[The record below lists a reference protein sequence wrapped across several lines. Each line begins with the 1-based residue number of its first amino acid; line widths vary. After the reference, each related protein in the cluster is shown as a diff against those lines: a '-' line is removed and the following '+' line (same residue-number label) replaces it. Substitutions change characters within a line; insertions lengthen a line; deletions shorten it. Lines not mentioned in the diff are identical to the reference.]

1 MGNKTHEETRTRT
14 LTRTCVCEKSWVW
27 GLKFNPK
34 PNNFSFCNKKS
45 YKPHS
50 NLFGKYSEGATNESG
65 ICSYKPTLPQKLDSR
80 RPVVLEYVFIL
91 IAVTF
96 AFSLGIGYL
105 LEKYLRMPWM
115 FSALFLGIIFSTFSL
130 FQTTLQDEAFNVLS
144 TMGMLFLLFMIGFN
158 LEIGQMKRF
167 GKHILKGAIL
177 IVGLEASIVGAI
189 LFFIFPSQIGNSP
202 LVAIVVSLSFA
213 TVGEAV
219 LLPILAKFNLLKTE
233 FGQLTL
239 GIGTLDDVLEVL
251 TLIMIPFLPIF
262 LPTLNIQGFPNP
274 LFVVLDLVGIFFLT
288 IILVK
293 IASKIKYVLSNNVHY
308 GFIRPLLIMLIFF
321 SFAVVGSFIFESL
334 AAISAIFGGI
344 VARSL
349 LPTENFQS
357 DEKVVNFLGYI
368 VLAPMF
374 FLSVGASM
382 SLASILVY
390 PLLIIVIL
398 LSTLGAKLSGSFL
411 LFRKLL
417 GNKRSLLL
425 GLGLSVRFSTGLIV
439 QYVLLISGLITLD
452 LYSGLIASAVV
463 MTPIILIVLPW
474 ALCREKDG
482 LCSTGNR
489 TKV

>member
-1 MGNKTHEETRTRT
+1 M
-14 LTRTCVCEKSWVW
+14 
-27 GLKFNPK
+27 
-34 PNNFSFCNKKS
+34 
-45 YKPHS
+45 
-50 NLFGKYSEGATNESG
+50 
-65 ICSYKPTLPQKLDSR
+65 D
-80 RPVVLEYVFIL
+80 YVFLL

-115 FSALFLGIIFSTFSL
+115 FSALFLGIIFSSL
-130 FQTTLQDEAFNVLS
+130 NVFQLTLQDPTFNVLS

-158 LEIGQMKRF
+158 LELGQMKRF
-167 GKHILKGAIL
+167 GTHILKGAIL
-177 IVGLEASIVGAI
+177 IVGLEASVVGAL
-189 LFFIFPSQIGNSP
+189 LFFLFPDQIGYSP
-202 LVAIVVSLSFA
+202 LVAIVVALSFA

-219 LLPILAKFNLLKTE
+219 LLPILAKFNLLKTK

-239 GIGTLDDVLEVL
+239 GIGTLDDILEVL
-251 TLIMIPFLPIF
+251 TLIMIPFLPIL
-262 LPTLNIQGFPNP
+262 LPTLNIQGFPDP
-274 LFVVLDLVGIFFLT
+274 TFVVLDLAGIFILT
-288 IILVK
+288 IVLVK
-293 IASKIKYVLSNNVHY
+293 VASKVKHVLSNNVHSS
-308 GFIRPLLIMLIFF
+308 FIRPLLIMLIFF
-321 SFAVVGSFIFESL
+321 SFVVLGGFVFESL

-349 LPTENFQS
+349 LPTENFRS

-368 VLAPMF
+368 VLSPMF

-382 SLASILVY
+382 SFTSIFVY
-390 PLLIIVIL
+390 PLLIIGIL
-398 LSTLGAKLSGSFL
+398 VSTLGAKLSGSFL

-417 GNKRSLLL
+417 GNKHSLLL

-482 LCSTGNR
+482 LCSIDNR
-489 TKV
+489 IE

>member
-1 MGNKTHEETRTRT
+1 M
-14 LTRTCVCEKSWVW
+14 
-27 GLKFNPK
+27 
-34 PNNFSFCNKKS
+34 
-45 YKPHS
+45 
-50 NLFGKYSEGATNESG
+50 
-65 ICSYKPTLPQKLDSR
+65 D
-80 RPVVLEYVFIL
+80 YVFLL

-96 AFSLGIGYL
+96 GLSLGLGFL

-115 FSALFLGIIFSTFSL
+115 FSALFIGIILSSLGL
-130 FQTTLQDEAFNVLS
+130 FQVTLQDETFKVLS

-177 IVGLEASIVGAI
+177 IVGLEASVVGAV
-189 LFFIFPSQIGNSP
+189 LFFLFPSQIDNSP
-202 LVAIVVSLSFA
+202 LVAVVVALSFA

-219 LLPILAKFNLLKTE
+219 LLPILAKFNLLKTQ

-251 TLIMIPFLPIF
+251 TLILIPFLPIF
-262 LPTLNIQGFPNP
+262 LPTLNIQGFPDP
-274 LFVVLDLVGIFFLT
+274 AFVILDLVGIFILT

-293 IASKIKYVLSNNVHY
+293 IASKVKHVLSNKVHFS
-308 GFIRPLLIMLIFF
+308 FIRPLLIMLIFF
-321 SFAVVGSFIFESL
+321 SFIVVGGFVFESL

-349 LPTENFQS
+349 LPIENFRS
-357 DEKVVNFLGYI
+357 DEKIVNFLGYI
-368 VLAPMF
+368 VLSPMF

-382 SLASILVY
+382 SFESIFVY

-398 LSTLGAKLSGSFL
+398 FSTISAKLSGSFL
-411 LFRKLL
+411 LFRKML
-417 GNKRSLLL
+417 GNKHSLLL

-452 LYSGLIASAVV
+452 LYSGLIASAVL

-482 LCSTGNR
+482 LCR
-489 TKV
+489 TSNHF

>member
-1 MGNKTHEETRTRT
+1 MASTHF
-14 LTRTCVCEKSWVW
+14 KQ
-27 GLKFNPK
+27 
-34 PNNFSFCNKKS
+34 KS
-45 YKPHS
+45 YKS
-50 NLFGKYSEGATNESG
+50 TLSLLVDKLEGAANESVQ
-65 ICSYKPTLPQKLDSR
+65 ISFSPTLLEKLDSWR
-80 RPVVLEYVFIL
+80 LIAMEYVFLL

-96 AFSLGIGYL
+96 AFSLGVGFL

-115 FSALFLGIIFSTFSL
+115 FSALFLGIIFSSFSL
-130 FQTTLQDEAFNVLS
+130 FQTTIQDETFTVLS

-167 GKHILKGAIL
+167 GKQILKGAIL
-177 IVGLEASIVGAI
+177 IVTLEATLVGTI
-189 LFFIFPSQIGNSP
+189 LFFLFPVQVSNSP
-202 LVAIVVSLSFA
+202 LVAIVVALSFA

-219 LLPILAKFNLLKTE
+219 LLPILAKFNLLNTK

-262 LPTLNIQGFPNP
+262 LPTLHIQGFPNP
-274 LFVVLDLVGIFFLT
+274 AYVVLDLIGIFILT
-288 IILVK
+288 LILVK
-293 IASKIKYVLSNNVHY
+293 IASKVKNVLSNNTNF
-308 GFIRPLLIMLIFF
+308 GFIRPLVIMLIFF
-321 SFAVVGSFIFESL
+321 CFVVMGSFVFESL

-349 LPTENFQS
+349 LPTENFRS

-368 VLAPMF
+368 VLSPIF

-382 SLASILVY
+382 SFASVFLYPILITVILVT
-390 PLLIIVIL
+390 
-398 LSTLGAKLSGSFL
+398 TLGAKLSGAYM

-417 GNKRSLLL
+417 GRRHSLLL

-452 LYSGLIASAVV
+452 LYSALIASAVV
-463 MTPIILIVLPW
+463 MTPLILLILPY
-474 ALCREKDG
+474 ALCKEKDT
-482 LCSTGNR
+482 LCIEKLTLP
-489 TKV
+489 TLT

>member
-1 MGNKTHEETRTRT
+1 
-14 LTRTCVCEKSWVW
+14 V
-27 GLKFNPK
+27 
-34 PNNFSFCNKKS
+34 
-45 YKPHS
+45 
-50 NLFGKYSEGATNESG
+50 
-65 ICSYKPTLPQKLDSR
+65 D
-80 RPVVLEYVFIL
+80 YVFLL

-96 AFSLGIGYL
+96 AFSLGLGFL
-105 LEKYLRMPWM
+105 LEKYLKMPWM
-115 FSALFLGIIFSTFSL
+115 FSALFLGIIFSSFGL
-130 FQTTLQDEAFNVLS
+130 FQLTLQDETFKVLS

-177 IVGLEASIVGAI
+177 IVGLEASVVGAL
-189 LFFIFPSQIGNSP
+189 LFFLFPAQIGNSP
-202 LVAIVVSLSFA
+202 LVAAVVALSFA

-219 LLPILAKFNLLKTE
+219 LLPILAKFNLLKTR

-239 GIGTLDDVLEVL
+239 GIGTLDDILEVL

-262 LPTLNIQGFPNP
+262 LPSLHIQGFPDP
-274 LFVVLDLVGIFFLT
+274 TFVLLDLIGIFVLT

-293 IASKIKYVLSNNVHY
+293 IASKVKYVLSNNVHFS
-308 GFIRPLLIMLIFF
+308 FIRPLLIMLIFF
-321 SFAVVGSFIFESL
+321 SFVVVGGFVFESL

-349 LPTENFQS
+349 LPKENFKS

-382 SLASILVY
+382 SFASIFVY
-390 PLLIIVIL
+390 PLLIVVIL
-398 LSTLGAKLSGSFL
+398 LSTMGAKLSASFL

-417 GNKRSLLL
+417 GKKHSLLL

-463 MTPIILIVLPW
+463 MTPIILLVLPW

-482 LCSTGNR
+482 LCSSSNR
-489 TKV
+489 IES

>member
-1 MGNKTHEETRTRT
+1 
-14 LTRTCVCEKSWVW
+14 V
-27 GLKFNPK
+27 
-34 PNNFSFCNKKS
+34 
-45 YKPHS
+45 
-50 NLFGKYSEGATNESG
+50 
-65 ICSYKPTLPQKLDSR
+65 
-80 RPVVLEYVFIL
+80 EYVFLL

-96 AFSLGIGYL
+96 TFSLGLGFL

-115 FSALFLGIIFSTFSL
+115 FSALFLGIIFSSFGL
-130 FQTTLQDEAFNVLS
+130 FQATIQDETFNVLS

-167 GKHILKGAIL
+167 GTQILKGAIL
-177 IVGLEASIVGAI
+177 IVTLEASIVGAL
-189 LFFIFPSQIGNSP
+189 LFFLFSPQVSNSP
-202 LVAIVVSLSFA
+202 LVAIVVALSFA

-219 LLPILAKFNLLKTE
+219 LLPILAKFNLLKTR

-239 GIGTLDDVLEVL
+239 GIGTLDDILEVL

-262 LPTLNIQGFPNP
+262 LPTLHIQGFPDP
-274 LFVVLDLVGIFFLT
+274 VFVVLDLIGIFILT
-288 IILVK
+288 LVLVK
-293 IASKIKYVLSNNVHY
+293 IASKIKHGLSNSVNF

-321 SFAVVGSFIFESL
+321 SFVVVGSFVFESL

-368 VLAPMF
+368 VLSPMF

-382 SLASILVY
+382 SFASVFLY
-390 PLLIIVIL
+390 PLLIGVIL
-398 LSTLGAKLSGSFL
+398 VSTLGAKLSGAYL

-417 GNKRSLLL
+417 GRKHSLLL

-452 LYSGLIASAVV
+452 LYSALIASAVV
-463 MTPIILIVLPW
+463 MTPLILLVLPY
-474 ALCREKDG
+474 ALCREQDSIC
-482 LCSTGNR
+482 LEQTPQSSLT
-489 TKV
+489 